1 MKNFIEWNDELS
13 VGIEEI
19 DEQHKVLVGL
29 INRMHDAI
37 HQRHGSD
44 VVEGIL
50 AELAEYTR
58 IHFAVEE
65 SLMRL
70 LNFPGYEE
78 HRDLH
83 EELIDQMVD
92 LQQKIAEG
100 KHSIGF
106 ELMHF
111 LKVWLSK
118 HIMEEDM
125 QYSGFFLAAGA
136 NPKLTNRSWVKRLWS
151 NILG

>member
-151 NILG
+151 NILH

>member
-1 MKNFIEWNDELS
+1 MKNFIEWNEELS

-111 LKVWLSK
+111 LKVWLAK

-151 NILG
+151 NIIH